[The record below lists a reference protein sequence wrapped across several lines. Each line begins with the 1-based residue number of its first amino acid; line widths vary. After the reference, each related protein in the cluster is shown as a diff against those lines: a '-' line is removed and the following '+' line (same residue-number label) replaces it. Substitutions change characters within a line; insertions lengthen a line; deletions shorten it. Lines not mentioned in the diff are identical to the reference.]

1 MNNEAA
7 WSTWIQE
14 REDPRSSAG
23 KPEALDDLVVLDV
36 STGSMSGVFCT
47 SLLAEFGAEVIRV
60 EPPGGD
66 VMRIFTPFGIKHRD
80 TGLGYLVEGRNKLH
94 VTLDLQHETGRAILS
109 SLARRADVLVETFRP
124 GEADGLGIGYRQLSA
139 LNPQLIYAAISTYG
153 QWGPEASRQKAKRD
167 REVAD
172 QALSGLVQMTGEP
185 ASESES
191 NPRPYEVPTKA
202 GPWMGWYA
210 GGVWT
215 AFGVLAALRWRK
227 VSGRGQ
233 MVDVS
238 GAEAIMRWVED
249 MVTYYQKAGVDRQRV
264 GLLDT
269 SVFPYTFVPTTDGY
283 AMIAGFSDVNFTGLT
298 NIMGKEHLREDPRF
312 KSFLDRGRPENR
324 QALYAEVAEWSKSH
338 SAQEILDLVQDYV
351 MNKKGPGTVA
361 TGKVNQPEEVLAEQN
376 WWIRGAIEKVEDP
389 VYGEVVVQ
397 GPAVKATETPPRVKW
412 VCRPPG
418 ADNGYVYLK
427 YLGLGR
433 SRLKELAA
441 AGVI

>member
-1 MNNEAA
+1 MEQEVTWDA
-7 WSTWIQE
+7 WIQE
-14 REDPRSSAG
+14 RDERSRSPG
-23 KPEALDDLVVLDV
+23 KPEALDDLIVLDL
-36 STGSMSGVFCT
+36 STESMAGVFCT

-66 VMRIFTPFGIKHRD
+66 VVRSFTPFGTRQRE

-94 VTLDLQHETGRAILS
+94 VTLGLHNGTGRAIPS
-109 SLARRADVLVETFRP
+109 TLARRADVLVETFRP
-124 GEADGLGIGYRQLSA
+124 GEADALGIGYRQVSS
-139 LNPQLIYAAISTYG
+139 LNPRLIYAAISTYG
-153 QWGPEASRQKAKRD
+153 RWGPEASRQKAKRD

-191 NPRPYEVPTKA
+191 DPRPYEVPTKA

-249 MVTYYQKAGVDRQRV
+249 MVTYYQKAGIDRQRV

-298 NIMGKEHLREDPRF
+298 NIMGKDHLREDPRF
-312 KSFLDRGRPENR
+312 KTFLNRGRPENR
-324 QALYAEVAEWSKSH
+324 KALYAEDAEWSKSH

-361 TGKVNQPEEVLAEQN
+361 TGKVNQPEDVLAEQN

-433 SRLKELAA
+433 SRLEELAA
-441 AGVI
+441 AGVV

>member
-1 MNNEAA
+1 
-7 WSTWIQE
+7 
-14 REDPRSSAG
+14 
-23 KPEALDDLVVLDV
+23 
-36 STGSMSGVFCT
+36 
-47 SLLAEFGAEVIRV
+47 
-60 EPPGGD
+60 
-66 VMRIFTPFGIKHRD
+66 
-80 TGLGYLVEGRNKLH
+80 
-94 VTLDLQHETGRAILS
+94 
-109 SLARRADVLVETFRP
+109 
-124 GEADGLGIGYRQLSA
+124 
-139 LNPQLIYAAISTYG
+139 
-153 QWGPEASRQKAKRD
+153 
-167 REVAD
+167 
-172 QALSGLVQMTGEP
+172 
-185 ASESES
+185 
-191 NPRPYEVPTKA
+191 
-202 GPWMGWYA
+202 MGWYA

-238 GAEAIMRWVED
+238 AAEAIMRWVED

-269 SVFPYTFVPTTDGY
+269 SVWPYTFVPTTDGY

-312 KSFLDRGRPENR
+312 KTFLDRGRPQNR
-324 QALYAEVAEWSKSH
+324 KALYAELADWSKDH
-338 SAQEILDLVQDYV
+338 SAQEILALVQDYV

-361 TGKVNQPEEVLAEQN
+361 TGKVNQPEQILSDQN

-389 VYGEVVVQ
+389 VYGEVIVQ

-433 SRLKELAA
+433 SRLEELAA
-441 AGVI
+441 AGVV

>member
-1 MNNEAA
+1 MNNEPA

-14 REDPRSSAG
+14 REDPRSSAR

-191 NPRPYEVPTKA
+191 NPGHTRFPPRPDPGWA
-202 GPWMGWYA
+202 GTQEASGPRSACSLPCA
-210 GGVWT
+210 GGRSVD
-215 AFGVLAALRWRK
+215 ADRWSTYQGPRP
-227 VSGRGQ
+227 SCAGWRTWLPTTRRRASIGRGWACWTPQ
-233 MVDVS
+233 S
-238 GAEAIMRWVED
+238 SRIH
-249 MVTYYQKAGVDRQRV
+249 
-264 GLLDT
+264 
-269 SVFPYTFVPTTDGY
+269 SCPP
-283 AMIAGFSDVNFTGLT
+283 LT
-298 NIMGKEHLREDPRF
+298 
-312 KSFLDRGRPENR
+312 
-324 QALYAEVAEWSKSH
+324 
-338 SAQEILDLVQDYV
+338 
-351 MNKKGPGTVA
+351 A
-361 TGKVNQPEEVLAEQN
+361 TP
-376 WWIRGAIEKVEDP
+376 
-389 VYGEVVVQ
+389 
-397 GPAVKATETPPRVKW
+397 
-412 VCRPPG
+412 
-418 ADNGYVYLK
+418 
-427 YLGLGR
+427 
-433 SRLKELAA
+433 
-441 AGVI
+441 